1 MAQRAPVLGI
11 HNPFPCYQTRHVQH
25 ESDRDVCN
33 RGLQE
38 ARTHVE
44 HGTSNSEEV
53 HDPVVIPIF
62 LPGLV
67 CSSPIEMNSLD
78 GQMARADTWCFQDS
92 YISDYSSKHQ
102 SIKSRHM
109 QRPVITVQ
117 DP

>member
-1 MAQRAPVLGI
+1 VAQRAPVLGI
-11 HNPFPCYQTRHVQH
+11 HNPFPYYQTRHVQH

-78 GQMARADTWCFQDS
+78 GQGGHMVLPGFIYFRLLIKA
-92 YISDYSSKHQ
+92 SKHQ
-102 SIKSRHM
+102 VKAHATSSHHGARSLS
-109 QRPVITVQ
+109 
-117 DP
+117 